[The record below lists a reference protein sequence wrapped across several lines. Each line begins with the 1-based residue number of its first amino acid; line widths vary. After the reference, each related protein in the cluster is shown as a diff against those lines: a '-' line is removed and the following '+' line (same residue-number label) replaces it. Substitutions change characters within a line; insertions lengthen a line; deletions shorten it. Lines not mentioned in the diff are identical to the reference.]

1 VNILTDIQKLKEIA
15 RQLRIDIITMVYD
28 AQSGHPGGS
37 LSAIDILTVLYFGGF
52 LKYDP
57 KNPWWEDRDR
67 FILSKGHASPALY
80 SVLAKAGYISPEELK
95 TYRKTKG
102 FAEDGYSRLQG
113 HPAWQGNKHGVP
125 GAEASTGSLGQGL
138 SIAIGQALSGK
149 LAKKDYRVYVMLGDG
164 EIQEGMTWEA
174 AMFAG
179 HHKLDNL
186 CAIVDNNNLQID
198 GDVRHIVNIH
208 PLIQKYQGFNWHTIE
223 IDGHDYQQ
231 IINAFE
237 EAKNTKGKPTVIIA
251 HTVKGKGVS
260 FMENNFKW
268 HGVAPNK
275 QQYEKAI
282 LELTAGGV

>member
-1 VNILTDIQKLKEIA
+1 MRDIQELKEIA
-15 RQLRIDIITMVYD
+15 RELRIDIITMVYN

-52 LKYDP
+52 LRYDP
-57 KNPWWEDRDR
+57 KNPWWENRDR

-80 SVLAKAGYISPEELK
+80 SVLAKAGYIPKEELS
-95 TYRKTKG
+95 TYRKIKG
-102 FAEDGYSRLQG
+102 FAPDGYSRLQG

-138 SIAIGQALSGK
+138 SVAIGQALSGR
-149 LAKKDYRVYVMLGDG
+149 LANKDYKVYVMLGDG
-164 EIQEGMTWEA
+164 EVQEGMTWEA

-186 CAIVDNNNLQID
+186 IAILDNNNLQID
-198 GDVRHIVNIH
+198 GDVRQIVNIH
-208 PLIQKYQGFNWHTIE
+208 PLKEKYEAFGWHVIE

-231 IINAFE
+231 IIDAFTQ
-237 EAKNTKGKPTVIIA
+237 ANQIKGKPIMIVA

-268 HGVAPNK
+268 HGVAPSK
-275 QQYEKAI
+275 EEYEIAI
-282 LELTAGGV
+282 QELTSGGV

>member
-1 VNILTDIQKLKEIA
+1 MIEKLQEITK
-15 RQLRIDIITMVYD
+15 QLRIDIITMVYN

-80 SVLAKAGYISPEELK
+80 SVLAKAGYISHEELL

-102 FAEDGYSRLQG
+102 YAPDGYSRLQG

-138 SIAIGQALSGK
+138 SIAIGQALAGKLSGK
-149 LAKKDYRVYVMLGDG
+149 NYKVYVMLGDG

-179 HHKLDNL
+179 HHKLNNL
-186 CAIVDNNNLQID
+186 IAIVDNNNLQID
-198 GDVRHIVNIH
+198 GDVREIVNIH
-208 PLIQKYQGFNWHTIE
+208 PLKEKYEAFNWYVIE
-223 IDGHDYQQ
+223 IDGHDYRQ
-231 IINAFE
+231 IIDAFNKALE
-237 EAKNTKGKPTVIIA
+237 NKEKPTMIIA
-251 HTVKGKGVS
+251 HTIKGKGVS

-275 QQYEKAI
+275 EEYEKAI
-282 LELTAGGV
+282 LELTGGR

>member
-1 VNILTDIQKLKEIA
+1 MIEKLQEIA
-15 RQLRIDIITMVYD
+15 KQLRIDIINMVYN

-37 LSAIDILTVLYFGGF
+37 LSAIDILTVLYFGRF

-80 SVLAKAGYISPEELK
+80 SVLAKAGYIPYEELLS
-95 TYRKTKG
+95 YRKTKG
-102 FAEDGYSRLQG
+102 YAPDGYSRLQG

-138 SIAIGQALSGK
+138 SVAIGQALAGKLSGK
-149 LAKKDYRVYVMLGDG
+149 DYKVYVMLGDG

-179 HHKLDNL
+179 HHKLNNL
-186 CAIVDNNNLQID
+186 IAILDNNNLQID
-198 GDVRHIVNIH
+198 GDVRKIVNIH
-208 PLIQKYQGFNWHTIE
+208 PLREKYEAFNWYVIE
-223 IDGHDYQQ
+223 IDGHNYQQ
-231 IINAFE
+231 IIDAFNRALE
-237 EAKNTKGKPTVIIA
+237 NREKPTMIIA
-251 HTVKGKGVS
+251 HTIKGKGVS

-275 QQYEKAI
+275 EEYEKAI
-282 LELTAGGV
+282 LELTGGR